1 MLGVG
6 PDRFNHQVKFIGAI
20 DFARH
25 TIGLAR
31 HEVVG
36 LGEVMQPIDTLGVAV
51 KHQQHRARSVLL
63 PREQEEMIGAEVKH
77 GGEMGRGLAPI

>member
-6 PDRFNHQVKFIGAI
+6 SDRFDHQVEFIGTI

-36 LGEVMQPIDTLGVAV
+36 FGEVMQAIDTLGVAV
-51 KHQQHRARSVLL
+51 EQEQHRTRPVLL
-63 PREQEEMIGAEVKH
+63 PREQEQMIGAEVEH
-77 GGEMGRGLAPI
+77 GD

>member
-6 PDRFNHQVKFIGAI
+6 SDRFDHQVKFIGAI

-36 LGEVMQPIDTLGVAV
+36 FGEVMQAINTLRVAV
-51 KHQQHRARSVLL
+51 NEQQHRTRPVLR
-63 PREQEEMIGAEVKH
+63 PREQEQMIGAEVEH
-77 GGEMGRGLAPI
+77 GD